1 MSKQTNA
8 EYYAGRAVIERG
20 LIESATD
27 ERAAAI
33 HAELAA
39 RYEELALQPPAP
51 MEGSPPDLAPVL
63 EMAAADAEPGAAN
76 VRQQRR

>member
-1 MSKQTNA
+1 MSSQTNA

-20 LIESATD
+20 LSESATD

-39 RYEELALQPPAP
+39 RYEELALQPPTPA
-51 MEGSPPDLAPVL
+51 EYSGSDLAPVL
-63 EMAAADAEPGAAN
+63 EMAAADSEPGAAN
-76 VRQQRR
+76 GRQQRR